1 MKGLHPHDRG
11 ISEVFGVMLILTIT
25 LIVAC
30 IVTVFA
36 GGFSLDA
43 ETDAISANIVASDLY
58 MDPNIPGCAY
68 IQFEHISG
76 DPVDLN
82 AVVVTLGL
90 RNSTKT
96 TTRITNADQ
105 PTGVDETGS
114 ELTHYFRVYGEGED
128 ESKITAGDRFVLYA
142 DDCDEEGIYWQSAGA
157 DGRFSAPV
165 NDYITYRIVDTRS
178 NRPISSGKIPVP
190 GSG

>member
-1 MKGLHPHDRG
+1 MKGLHSHDQG

-43 ETDAISANIVASDLY
+43 KTDAISANIVASDLY
-58 MDPNIPGCAY
+58 MDRDNSCAY
-68 IQFEHISG
+68 ILFDHVSG

-90 RNSTKT
+90 RSSAKT

-105 PTGVDETGS
+105 PTGLDEAGS
-114 ELTHYFRVYGEGED
+114 RLTHYFRVYGEDED
-128 ESKITAGDRFVLYA
+128 KSTITVGDRFVLYA
-142 DDCDEEGIYWQSAGA
+142 DDCDDEGIYWQSEDA
-157 DGRFSAPV
+157 DENFFAPM

-178 NRPISSGKIPVP
+178 NRPISSGKIPVSST
-190 GSG
+190 G